1 MVRYWLV
8 QDEKFRKV
16 RLSNAAIQTKLV
28 AVNGAIDIL
37 REAGF
42 SDATMDGEAYLMLVE
57 MDAARVQSAIDRT
70 EVALIQLQHDL
81 ENA

>member
-1 MVRYWLV
+1 VRLDSLL
-8 QDEKFRKV
+8 QEEKFRKV

-28 AVNGAIDIL
+28 AVNGAVDIL

-42 SDATMDGEAYLMLVE
+42 SDAAVDGEAYLMLAE
-57 MDAARVQSAIDRT
+57 MDAARMQSAIDRT
-70 EVALIQLQHDL
+70 EVALIQLQHDS